1 MDSRLEKIHIRDLM
15 LRCIVGI
22 NDWEREKKQDVL
34 INITLYADLKTACQ
48 TDRIEDTVDYKAI
61 KQKVVDMVEASSY
74 MLVERLAEEVANICR
89 PVRPSGCR
97 LRRNRLRL
105 NNMKERQKTSRGG
118 RNLATCSFE
127 HSWGIR
133 SC

>member
-1 MDSRLEKIHIRDLM
+1 MDSRLDRIHIRDLM

-61 KQKVVDMVEASSY
+61 KQKVVNMVEASSY
-74 MLVERLAEEVANICR
+74 MLVERLVEEIAIICLEH
-89 PVRPSGCR
+89 PKVRRAKVLLEKTGA
-97 LRRNRLRL
+97 LRFARSVGIEVIR
-105 NNMKERQKTSRGG
+105 ERQSDESSKTD
-118 RNLATCSFE
+118 
-127 HSWGIR
+127 
-133 SC
+133 